1 MTLEVLYTI
10 KMFDLN
16 VSVFILRDT
25 LSQCADLGTSS
36 GHGIPQRREGEGCS
50 SHFPDH
56 VLCFPL
62 LKEPQ
67 VTVVIGLIS
76 SKELIL

>member
-1 MTLEVLYTI
+1 MTLEVFFIL

-16 VSVFILRDT
+16 VSVSVLRDT
-25 LSQCADLGTSS
+25 LSQCADLGTAF
-36 GHGIPQRREGEGCS
+36 GHGIPQRREGESCS

-62 LKEPQ
+62 LKKPQ
-67 VTVVIGLIS
+67 VTVVVGLLS
-76 SKELIL
+76 RKELIS

>member
-1 MTLEVLYTI
+1 MEVFFIL

-25 LSQCADLGTSS
+25 SSQCADLGTSS
-36 GHGIPQRREGEGCS
+36 GHGIPQRREGESCS
-50 SHFPDH
+50 SHFPYH

-67 VTVVIGLIS
+67 VTVVVVLLS